1 MGAWGPGPFDNDD
14 AGDWVYSLEA
24 DGVTAI
30 AAAIDLDENH
40 PEAPAAS
47 EAVAAAA
54 VVGLA
59 HGLTVE
65 SIEEVDD
72 WVAGADT
79 DTVAAFAPA
88 AAVALDRVLGGSELA
103 ELHDEAGND
112 DWRQQVAA
120 LRDGLR
126 G

>member
-1 MGAWGPGPFDNDD
+1 MGAWGLGPFDNDD

-24 DGVTAI
+24 EGVAAI
-30 AAAIDLDENH
+30 AAALDVDDGH
-40 PEAPAAS
+40 LEAPAAS

-54 VVGLA
+54 VVGLTL
-59 HGLTVE
+59 GLPVE

-79 DTVAAFAPA
+79 DAVAALAPA
-88 AAVALDRVLGGSELA
+88 AASALGRALADSELA
-103 ELHDEAGND
+103 ELHDEVGND

-120 LRDGLR
+120 LRNGLR

>member
-1 MGAWGPGPFDNDD
+1 MGAWGLGPFDNDD
-14 AGDWVYSLEA
+14 AGDWIYLLEA

-30 AAAIDLDENH
+30 AAALDLDEG
-40 PEAPAAS
+40 PVEEPAAS

-59 HGLTVE
+59 LGLTVE
-65 SIEEVDD
+65 SVEEVDD
-72 WVAGADT
+72 WMAGGDT
-79 DTVAAFAPA
+79 DALASYGPA
-88 AAVALDRVLGGSELA
+88 AAVALDRVLAGSELA

-112 DWRQQVAA
+112 DWRQQVAV

-126 G
+126 S